1 MRTPAGTRRRG
12 LLLGAGAVVVVA
24 VVALILTFTLN
35 GGHASAQASGPTIVT
50 VARGTVSV
58 DVAAAGTVQASQTRG
73 LSFSTSGTVTVL
85 NVKAGDTVTAGQVL
99 AQIDPSDAQKSVD
112 DAQSAV
118 TDAEQSLADAQA
130 AASAAAS
137 ASAAAAANPTPS
149 ASAGRG
155 GSGASGGTG
164 GSGNS
169 GSNSGGG
176 NSGGGNSGGGAQR
189 ASTGTD
195 AIYSATVQ
203 LNNAK
208 LALAQ
213 AQRKLAGTT
222 ITSPIAGTVLAVDG
236 TVGGNENP
244 GSTAFITVGS
254 VADAQVK
261 AEFSEAD
268 IAAVKVGQSATVTL
282 PNQAG
287 TVAGK
292 VSSVD
297 PAGTASGNLVRYAVM
312 IGFDQPPAS
321 LLYGQSA
328 NVTVTTA
335 SVAGVL
341 YVSSSAVRDIHDGA
355 GTVTVRTGGRDEDR
369 TVQIGL
375 RGDQYTQITSG
386 LSEGDQVVIANG

>member
-169 GSNSGGG
+169 GS